1 MLTKDLLLMHL
12 TEFKLK
18 KKPTDFE
25 TRESE
30 VRHANLFPGFLGVI
44 PAALWCNAR

>member
-1 MLTKDLLLMHL
+1 MLTKDLFLMHL

-18 KKPTDFE
+18 LTDFE
-25 TRESE
+25 TRESA